1 MKITQ
6 KSKEGVIVTDRERAE
21 RLEKLYR
28 EARNNELAT
37 YRKLN
42 EAIKLLIRVQSGGND
57 PDVLAKRSSDID
69 KFLELE

>member
-1 MKITQ
+1 M
-6 KSKEGVIVTDRERAE
+6 TDYERAE
-21 RLEKLYR
+21 RLEKKYR
-28 EARNNELAT
+28 EARYEALAT

-69 KFLELE
+69 KFLGLE